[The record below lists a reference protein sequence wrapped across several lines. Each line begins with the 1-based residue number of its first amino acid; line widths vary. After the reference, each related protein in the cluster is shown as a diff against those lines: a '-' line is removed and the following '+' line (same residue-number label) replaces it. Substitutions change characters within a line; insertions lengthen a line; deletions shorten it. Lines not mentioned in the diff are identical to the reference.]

1 MGAAD
6 PGGRPVY
13 YAAIPTRSFAMVRTL
28 LACSAIAL
36 AFTAHADVTIK
47 TTSTGKGFGISGSTT
62 GTTYIKG
69 LKMRTDTTAG
79 SKNLSTIF
87 DVDAQKMYIL
97 DAEDKEAKV
106 WDMAAFASELSATV
120 SPEGTQASMTP
131 NGQTRTIS
139 GQNTEG
145 YDINIVVPTKVA
157 GMDMII
163 RLTGTTWIAKQVPG
177 GADYAG
183 FYQGAADKGW
193 IFSDPRAAQG
203 APGQARAMA
212 QMYTEFART
221 GGVPYETVMDIKPE
235 GGGAMGGI
243 MAKVGGMQ
251 TTTTTD
257 SVDTAPLA
265 DDLFQVPADYKIK
278 QQ

>member
-1 MGAAD
+1 MTRRILAA
-6 PGGRPVY
+6 
-13 YAAIPTRSFAMVRTL
+13 S
-28 LACSAIAL
+28 LALVVCSY
-36 AFTAHADVTIK
+36 AHADVTIK

-62 GTTYIKG
+62 STTYIKG
-69 LKMRTDTTAG
+69 LKMRGDTTAG
-79 SKNLSTIF
+79 KKNLSTIF

-97 DAEDKEAKV
+97 DVEDKEAKV
-106 WDMAAFASELSATV
+106 WDMAAFASKLSATV
-120 SPEGTQASMTP
+120 SPEGMQASMTP
-131 NGQTRTIS
+131 NGQTKTVS

-145 YDINIVVPTKVA
+145 YDINIVVPTVVA
-157 GMDMII
+157 GMEMTI
-163 RLTGTTWIAKQVPG
+163 RLTGTTWIAKGAPG
-177 GADYAG
+177 SADYSG

-193 IFSDPRAAQG
+193 IFSDPRAAEG

-221 GGVPYETVMDIKPE
+221 GGIPYETLMDVKPE
-235 GGGAMGGI
+235 GGGAMGGL

-257 SVDTAPLA
+257 SVDTAPIA
-265 DDLFQVPADYKIK
+265 DDLFVVPADYKIK